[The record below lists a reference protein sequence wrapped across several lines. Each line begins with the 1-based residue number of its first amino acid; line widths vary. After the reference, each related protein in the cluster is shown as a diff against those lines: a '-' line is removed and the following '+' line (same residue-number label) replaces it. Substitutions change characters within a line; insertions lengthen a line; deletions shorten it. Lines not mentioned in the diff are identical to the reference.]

1 MEMAKKEQIQ
11 YWVNT
16 ATDDLQTADLLIS
29 NDRFIHGLF
38 FCHLCIEKLCK
49 AHIVKDTGE
58 VPPKSH
64 NLLYLV
70 SKSDLLLTED
80 QKDICGILMTY
91 QLEGQYP
98 EYYPSSPSVQMVN
111 DLFSKTKELFT
122 CLKEKL

>member
-1 MEMAKKEQIQ
+1 MAKKEQIL

-16 ATDDLQTADLLIS
+16 ASDDLQTADLLIS
-29 NDRFIHGLF
+29 NYRFIHGLF
-38 FCHLCIEKLCK
+38 FCHLSIEKLCK

-70 SKSDLLLTED
+70 SKSDLQLTDD
-80 QKDICGILMTY
+80 QKDTCSFLMTY
-91 QLEGQYP
+91 HLEGRYP
-98 EYYPSSPSVQMVN
+98 EYYPSSPSTQIVN
-111 DLFSKTKELFT
+111 DLLSKTKELFT

>member
-1 MEMAKKEQIQ
+1 MAKKEQIQ

-49 AHIVKDTGE
+49 AHIVKDADE

-70 SKSDLLLTED
+70 SKSHLILNDD
-80 QKDICGILMTY
+80 QKDTCSILMTY
-91 QLEGQYP
+91 QLEGRYP
-98 EYYPSSPSVQMVN
+98 EYYPSSPSKKMVI
-111 DLFSKTKELFT
+111 DLLSKTKELYT

>member
-1 MEMAKKEQIQ
+1 MAKKEQIQ

-29 NDRFIHGLF
+29 NNRFIHGLF

-49 AHIVKDTGE
+49 AHIVRDTNE

-70 SKSDLLLTED
+70 SKTDLLLTDD
-80 QKDICGILMTY
+80 QKDICSMLMTY
-91 QLEGQYP
+91 QLEGRYP
-98 EYYPSSPSVQMVN
+98 EYYPSSPSKQMVN
-111 DLFSKTKELFT
+111 DLFLKTKELFT